1 MKTISIKLDSYVL
14 TLLNQ
19 EAKDK
24 KMTRMELIRSAIV
37 NYLLNRDDASDLA
50 YIKAHKDDKL
60 VSFDDVFGKDV

>member
-37 NYLLNRDDASDLA
+37 NYLLNRDDAADLA
-50 YIKAHKDDKL
+50 YIKDHKNDKL
-60 VSFDDVFGKDV
+60 VSFADIFGEDV